1 MTASEAKQCIDL
13 NEQYEQTL
21 SLSVSQNNNGKMKK
35 HKIYYSSFKKHD
47 IEFII

>member
-21 SLSVSQNNNGKMKK
+21 SLSVSQNNNGKMKNIK
-35 HKIYYSSFKKHD
+35 
-47 IEFII
+47 FIIRPLRNMTLNS